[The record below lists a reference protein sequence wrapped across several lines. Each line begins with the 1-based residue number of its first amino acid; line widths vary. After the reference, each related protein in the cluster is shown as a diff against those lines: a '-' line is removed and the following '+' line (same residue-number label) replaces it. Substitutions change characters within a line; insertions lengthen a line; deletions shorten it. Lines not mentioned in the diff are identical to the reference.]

1 MRTVAALRSELS
13 KIFRQRVTWSG
24 FLVMAVLAALVT
36 WGSHHERDR
45 IDVERV
51 LGGQFVVAGNTIS
64 ALFIANA
71 TMQVAAVVLMPLL
84 VAVVVGGL
92 VAGEKQSG
100 TLRTLLSRPV
110 SRTAVLLSKLAAA
123 WAYTLALTLALGAVS
138 LGLGYAVFGW
148 GDLVVLENGLTI
160 FEPGMGLARLAMAY
174 GLAAAAMGT
183 VAAVA
188 LMLSVI
194 FDNPMTAAGLTVA
207 ALLVSGIVAQMP
219 YFASVDPHLLTSHL
233 RIYREVLS
241 AEIDHLE
248 LIKSAKYLAAYSG
261 VSVVVAL
268 AVFTRRDVTS

>member
-45 IDVERV
+45 IDVADM
-51 LGGQFVVAGNTIS
+51 LGGEFVVAGNTIS

-100 TLRTLLSRPV
+100 TLRTLLCRPV
-110 SRTAVLLSKLAAA
+110 SRTAILLSKLAAA
-123 WAYTLALTLALGAVS
+123 WAYTLALTLTLGAVS
-138 LGLGYAVFGW
+138 LGLGYLVFGW
-148 GDLVVLENGLTI
+148 GDLVVLNRGLVI
-160 FEPGMGLARLAMAY
+160 FEPGLGLTRLAMAY

-207 ALLVSGIVAQMP
+207 ALLVSGIVSQMP
-219 YFASVDPHLLTSHL
+219 YFASIDPHLLTSHVRL
-233 RIYREVLS
+233 YREVLS
-241 AEIDHLE
+241 AEIDQPD
-248 LIKSAKYLAAYSG
+248 LIKSAQYLAGY
-261 VSVVVAL
+261 SVVAIAVAL
-268 AVFTRRDVTS
+268 AVFTRKDVTT